1 MTTQIEGA
9 IGVGLVAGEPASTM
23 LRLEID
29 AVLAEWAW
37 HVDHGEIDELV
48 ELFTED
54 ARFEPQPGV
63 ELHGRPRIRQRYTTR
78 AGPRTTRHV
87 YSGLR
92 LDVVGPVWVRAT
104 STWVTYAANE
114 PAPVR
119 SAVTYQVADFH
130 DLFTCC
136 PDRRWRI
143 CDRTIVSIFRDPTRG
158 PVSS

>member
-1 MTTQIEGA
+1 MTTQIEDA
-9 IGVGLVAGEPASTM
+9 MGLSVVAGEPASTI
-23 LRLEID
+23 LRVEID
-29 AVLAEWAW
+29 AVLADWAW
-37 HVDHGEIDELV
+37 HVDHGEIDDLV

-54 ARFEPQPGV
+54 ARFEPQPGA

-78 AGPRTTRHV
+78 IGPRTTRHV

-92 LDVVGPVWVRAT
+92 LEVVSPAWVRAT

-114 PAPVR
+114 TAPVHD
-119 SAVTYQVADFH
+119 ATTYQVADFH
-130 DLFTCC
+130 DLFTRC

-143 CDRTIVSIFRDPTRG
+143 CDRTIVSVFRDPTRG